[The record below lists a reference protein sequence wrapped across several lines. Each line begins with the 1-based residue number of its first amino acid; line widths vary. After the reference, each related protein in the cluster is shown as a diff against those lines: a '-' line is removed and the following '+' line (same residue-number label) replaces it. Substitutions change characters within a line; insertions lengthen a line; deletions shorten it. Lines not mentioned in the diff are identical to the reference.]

1 MISFVKNMHL
11 SIIKILSTNS
21 YQIRINY
28 LVWALAYFMKQLPP
42 LIMTPAAYFYFISMT
57 LALYL
62 RLLYLKHGPGERP
75 LINLYHK
82 GLSLYLLFKLKPF
95 RRREEFGFVY
105 VNVNST
111 SLGDASYA

>member
-62 RLLYLKHGPGERP
+62 IAEVAVPKAWTG
-75 LINLYHK
+75 
-82 GLSLYLLFKLKPF
+82 
-95 RRREEFGFVY
+95 
-105 VNVNST
+105 
-111 SLGDASYA
+111 